1 MTHDLNPAHIEVV
14 SVKRS
19 EGEVPHDLG
28 GGLRIVFIDE
38 RKGQSGDV
46 ILELA
51 VRGKGDLRRVLF
63 GGGLIRRWPIQVVS
77 RNYLHLHALFD
88 EDEVSGTYQPLD
100 HRRVVGSNN
109 VSGLHLSTS
118 RDDSRNNCNHQRE
131 SSDCNKPTESH
142 MQVLEK
148 LLETFDCCDFLDDGK

>member
-38 RKGQSGDV
+38 RKGQSGDE

-51 VRGKGDLRRVLF
+51 VRGKGDLRRILF
-63 GGGLIRRWPIQVVS
+63 GGGLVGRWPIQVAS

-88 EDEVSGTYQPLD
+88 EDEVPGTYQPLD
-100 HRRVVGSNN
+100 LRRVVGSNN
-109 VSGLHLSTS
+109 VSGLHLCTS
-118 RDDSRNNCNHQRE
+118 RDRWGDKGDRQRE
-131 SSDCNKPTESH
+131 RG
-142 MQVLEK
+142 
-148 LLETFDCCDFLDDGK
+148 DCCKPIECHCAKASLKI